1 MRLLIA
7 NVNNSEAIVQLTL
20 YKPDGTTA
28 ASTRFTLDADA
39 QRIFEDSDVLLTNFI
54 GAVVVETNL
63 PVAASSAISR
73 ADPFDTEQYTP
84 FRQTGLCRRHCSK
97 THLSNFDDDRRQRSC
112 LLHPR
117 ERKDPGH
124 RYKSGSWRHG
134 RRPSWYLF
142 SFLLGRGLMGD

>member
-84 FRQTGLCRRHCSK
+84 FRQTGFCRRDCSI
-97 THLSNFDDDRRQRSC
+97 L
-112 LLHPR
+112 
-117 ERKDPGH
+117 
-124 RYKSGSWRHG
+124 
-134 RRPSWYLF
+134 
-142 SFLLGRGLMGD
+142 